1 VDEHGVQGLSEQTL
15 GPGGLSELS
24 RRLRPPP
31 ALSPPQLD
39 ELVGWLQTTVGVL
52 HSTVGSADFLERAA
66 EALVQIVGL
75 DSGRVLLLKGDR
87 WDVAASS
94 GTAAEG
100 DEWRPSRH
108 VLDRVRREKRTFWQH
123 PQPAAAADAPSL
135 RRVQTVVA
143 TPLLPRGLARLH
155 QGHQGVVPRMRAVR
169 GR

>member
-15 GPGGLSELS
+15 GPGSLSELS

-52 HSTVGSADFLERAA
+52 QSTVGSADFLERAA

-75 DSGRVLLLKGDR
+75 DSGRVLLLEGEC

-94 GTAAEG
+94 GVAAEG
-100 DEWRPSRH
+100 DE
-108 VLDRVRREKRTFWQH
+108 
-123 PQPAAAADAPSL
+123 
-135 RRVQTVVA
+135 
-143 TPLLPRGLARLH
+143 
-155 QGHQGVVPRMRAVR
+155 
-169 GR
+169 